1 MSWCRVCHEYED
13 ERMKKKRR
21 RKKKIKKK
29 KRKREDGVD
38 GATVNGIE
46 RKKIYILSFFMAQ
59 AKT

>member
-29 KRKREDGVD
+29 KRKMEDGEDGVI
-38 GATVNGIE
+38 VKWKE
-46 RKKIYILSFFMAQ
+46 ME
-59 AKT
+59 